1 MTQISPKPDPKDSA
15 NNRLFEENGTFLDDN
30 RLSFNDDFPTQSFSS
45 NKTEAVADGQEPLFR
60 SEPIAIAS
68 WEQPQGT
75 SRSQAAPW
83 WQKLDLKTKATA
95 LALAVGLIPAVAIGT
110 ISYLAASQS
119 EARQA
124 ISHQQSQVNALSNAL
139 TNFLSERY
147 GDVQVLAGLPIF
159 TDARERDEFD
169 IEDKKAVL
177 EQYLKNYGVYDSIV
191 LIDLNGNALIQAGK
205 SSPLPKNYFVKVDYF
220 QEALKTGRTAFAQRK
235 SSATGTYSV
244 FFAAPVKDRAT
255 GKTIAVIRTRIP
267 IKALENFVKPFASS
281 EDNEIHLLDPSNKFF
296 LVPEDDKNIL
306 AQTFEQ
312 HYPETKLK
320 LISGQSDVGVVKDD
334 KGAKELLAYSSLQKR
349 EGLPDFG
356 WYIVSTS
363 PTSVAFSAQRQ
374 LLLTLSLGSLATAVA
389 VGIIATLLADRATRP
404 IRTAADAVEKIGRG
418 ELDTRVAV
426 SGDDEIAALGA
437 NINVMAAQLET
448 LVQEQAVNVEQ
459 AQLLKDI
466 TVEISRATD
475 AESIFNTTVNEI
487 RKALVS
493 DRVVVYL
500 FDETWK
506 GTVVAESVGAGFPRA
521 LGAQIAD
528 PCFAESYVDKYQ
540 KGRVQATADI
550 YNANLTECHLK
561 QLEPFSV
568 RANLV
573 APIVVGG
580 ELLGLLIAHQCSA
593 PRNWESGEIDFF
605 AQAAIQVGS
614 AVERANLLQ
623 KQQIEAERA
632 GVLRDITLDLAQG
645 VSKEEILSHLPLE
658 KVRFGLKSD
667 RVIVYQ
673 FDKNWKGTVIA
684 ESVAEQFPKAL
695 GAQIADPCFANDY
708 VEKYKRGRVQATA
721 DIYNAGL
728 TDCHLQQ
735 LEPFSVRANLVTPI
749 VTGGELL
756 GLLIAHQCSAPRE
769 WEKVETDFLAQ
780 VATQVGLSLD
790 RANLLEKQRLAE
802 EAQRQEKE
810 KLQRRALE
818 LLMQVD
824 PLSSGD
830 LTIRATVTEDEIGTI
845 ADSYNATIENL
856 RKIVT
861 QVQEAARKVAATTN
875 NNETL
880 VSNLSEGAI
889 QQTEEISAAL
899 SRIQAMT
906 NSIRAVA
913 LNAEQAE
920 EAVEQAA
927 QTVEEGDAAMNRT
940 VDGIMAIRQT
950 VAETAKKVKRLGES
964 TQKISKVVNLISSFA
979 DQTNL
984 LALNASIEAA
994 HAGEQGRGFAVVA
1007 DEVRNLARQSAEA
1020 TAEIEKVV
1028 AEIQAET
1035 NDVVAAMES
1044 GTEQV
1049 VTGTK
1054 LVEETRASLNR
1065 IASASVQISQLVDA
1079 IAKATDEQSEVSDIV
1094 SQTMSDIAK
1103 IADKTSTSATDV
1115 SSSFQELLAVA
1126 IALQES
1132 VGKFKIS

>member
-1 MTQISPKPDPKDSA
+1 MTQISPKPDPKDST
-15 NNRLFEENGTFLDDN
+15 NNRLNQENGAFLEGD
-30 RLSFNDDFPTQSFSS
+30 RLSFTDDFPTQSFSS
-45 NKTEAVADGQEPLFR
+45 KGAVANGQEPLFA
-60 SEPIAIAS
+60 SAPIEIAS
-68 WEQPQGT
+68 WEQSQIA
-75 SRSQAAPW
+75 SRGQAAPW

-95 LALAVGLIPAVAIGT
+95 LALAMGLIPAIAIGT
-110 ISYLAASQS
+110 IGYFTAAQS
-119 EARQA
+119 EERQA
-124 ISHQQSQVNALSNAL
+124 IESAQTQVNALSNAL
-139 TNFLSERY
+139 TNFLAERY
-147 GDVQVLAGLPIF
+147 GDVQVMAGLPIF
-159 TDARERDEFD
+159 TETREREEFSLL
-169 IEDKKAVL
+169 EKQEVL
-177 EQYLKNYGVYDSIV
+177 NQYLKSYNVYDSIV
-191 LIDLNGNALIQAGK
+191 LIDLNGNPIIQAGEK
-205 SSPLPKNYFVKVDYF
+205 SPTNFRQQQIDYF
-220 QEALKTGRTAFAQRK
+220 LEVLKTNKPAFSQRK
-235 SSATGTYSV
+235 SKATGKESV
-244 FFAAPVKDRAT
+244 FFAAPVKDSAT
-255 GKTIAVIRTRIP
+255 GKTIAVIRTRVP
-267 IKALENFVKPFASS
+267 GQVLEEFVKPFATSK
-281 EDNEIHLLDPSNKFF
+281 ENGIHLLDRNNKFF
-296 LVPEDDKNIL
+296 LAPEDEKDL
-306 AQTFEQ
+306 LGQSFEQ
-312 HYPETKLK
+312 QYPTSDTKLATEQ
-320 LISGQSDVGVVKDD
+320 SGVDKVKNDE
-334 KGAKELLAYSSLQKR
+334 KVEELLVYSSLKKR
-349 EGLPDFG
+349 EELPDLG
-356 WYIVSTS
+356 WRIVSTL
-363 PTSVAFSAQRQ
+363 PTSVAFAAERQ
-374 LLLTLSLGSLATAVA
+374 LLLTLLLGAGATAIA
-389 VGIIATLLADRATRP
+389 VGIIAVLLADRATRP

-466 TVEISRATD
+466 TVRISQAID
-475 AESIFNTTVNEI
+475 VESIYSITVNEI
-487 RKALVS
+487 RKALMS

-500 FDETWK
+500 FDESWK

-540 KGRVQATADI
+540 KGRVQATPDI
-550 YNANLTECHLK
+550 YHAGLTECHLQ

-573 APIVVGG
+573 APLVVGG

-605 AQAAIQVGS
+605 TQAAIQVGS
-614 AVERANLLQ
+614 ALERANLLQ
-623 KQQIEAERA
+623 KQQVEAERA
-632 GVLRDITLDLAQG
+632 GILRDITLDLAQG

-708 VEKYKRGRVQATA
+708 VEKYKRGRVQATS

-728 TDCHLQQ
+728 TECHLQQ

-756 GLLIAHQCSAPRE
+756 GLLIAHQCSAPRD
-769 WEKVETDFLAQ
+769 WEKIETDFLAQ
-780 VATQVGLSLD
+780 VATQVGLALD

-802 EAQRQEKE
+802 ESQRKEKE
-810 KLQRRALE
+810 NLQRRALE

-824 PLSSGD
+824 PLSTGD

-880 VSNLSEGAI
+880 VTNLSEGAI

-906 NSIRAVA
+906 DSIRAVA

-1079 IAKATDEQSEVSDIV
+1079 IAQATEEQSEVSDIV
-1094 SQTMSDIAK
+1094 SQTMNDIAK
-1103 IADKTSTSATDV
+1103 IAGKTSTSATDV
-1115 SSSFQELLAVA
+1115 SSSFQDLLAVA
-1126 IALQES
+1126 NALQDS